1 MEFWTFPNRLIF
13 SNVQIGSSNGPN
25 ADSYLYWSSLN
36 DMGRPSSSKL
46 LKFSRNWFILGKTL
60 FSPPTQ
66 YLPSQ
71 ILTSYQIVVLA
82 WREFF
87 SCRIVAVEEI
97 AKHLLHFS
105 YLGQLHQLQRI
116 SRLRNWRWLRNSHK
130 SHLPKQLR
138 AEMIH
143 YDIDMSHTRY
153 YMWQVL
159 YVTYMKLLR
168 NKWGNM

>member
-1 MEFWTFPNRLIF
+1 
-13 SNVQIGSSNGPN
+13 
-25 ADSYLYWSSLN
+25 
-36 DMGRPSSSKL
+36 MGRPSSSKL
-46 LKFSRNWFILGKTL
+46 LKFSRNWFILEKSYIT
-60 FSPPTQ
+60 PTQ
-66 YLPSQ
+66 NSPTQ

-105 YLGQLHQLQRI
+105 YLGQLHQLQGI
-116 SRLRNWRWLRNSHK
+116 SRLRNWRWLRNSHE

-143 YDIDMSHTRY
+143 YDIDMSHIWSYYVISEEICNHYVTDLMSHIERVISRY
-153 YMWQVL
+153 YWKRSFQAEISHL
-159 YVTYMKLLR
+159 YHYVVIT
-168 NKWGNM
+168 